1 MDSSFVKSQ
10 HTSSTT
16 TSSVKEFLLMEEY
29 QTQFSISCLHTI
41 GWLKLISNEIGTHD
55 IPVDS
60 YILCSF
66 GYILLMIWSDRW
78 E

>member
-16 TSSVKEFLLMEEY
+16 TSSVKEFLLIEEY

-41 GWLKLISNEIGTHD
+41 GWLKLISNKIGTHD
-55 IPVDS
+55 IQVDS
-60 YILCSF
+60 FILCSF
-66 GYILLMIWSDRW
+66 V
-78 E
+78 